1 MLPDHVAAA
10 VRQHWWL
17 FLLRGVAGVT
27 FGVLTLLWPGATLV
41 VLMAFIAA
49 YALVDGIVALVYA
62 FRLRPLFDRWWM
74 LLLQGVISAAFG
86 VLAIFNPGLSVAYIV
101 VSVALW
107 MLVAGLVQL
116 LLARVQKTMGDSGR
130 GSMVGGILSLALAVA
145 AVVYPRVTVAAVLVL
160 IAWFALVVGIVQ
172 LVVAFRVRS
181 MVKAAAVVCAVC
193 GTFVAWL

>member
-1 MLPDHVAAA
+1 MLPADIASA

-17 FLLRGVAGVT
+17 FLLRGVAAVA

-74 LLLQGVISAAFG
+74 LLIQGVISAAFG
-86 VLAIFNPGLSVAYIV
+86 VLAILHPDLSIAYIV

-107 MLVAGLVQL
+107 MLVAGLVQF
-116 LLARVQKTMGDSGR
+116 LLARVQKSMGGSGR
-130 GSMVGGILSLALAVA
+130 WGMVGGVLSLALAVA
-145 AVVYPRVTVAAVLVL
+145 AVAYPRVTVAAVVLL
-160 IAWFALVVGIVQ
+160 IAWFALAMGIVQ

-181 MVKAAAVVCAVC
+181 IVRGAATV
-193 GTFVAWL
+193 

>member
-10 VRQHWWL
+10 VRHHWWL

-41 VLMAFIAA
+41 VLIAFIAA

-181 MVKAAAVVCAVC
+181 IVKAAAVV
-193 GTFVAWL
+193 

>member
-10 VRQHWWL
+10 VRHHWWL

-116 LLARVQKTMGDSGR
+116 LLARVQKTMGGSGR
-130 GSMVGGILSLALAVA
+130 GSRVGGILSLALAVA

-181 MVKAAAVVCAVC
+181 IVKAAAVV
-193 GTFVAWL
+193 

>member
-1 MLPDHVAAA
+1 MLPADIAAA
-10 VRQHWWL
+10 VRHHWWL
-17 FLLRGVAGVT
+17 FLLRGVAGVA
-27 FGVLTLLWPGATLV
+27 FGVLTLWWPGATLV

-74 LLLQGVISAAFG
+74 LLIQGVISAVFG
-86 VLAIFNPGLSVAYIV
+86 VLAIFQPGLSVAYIV

-116 LLARVQKTMGDSGR
+116 LLARGQKAMGGSGR
-130 GSMVGGILSLALAVA
+130 WSVVGGILSLVLAAA

-160 IAWFALVVGIVQ
+160 IAWFALAVGIVQ

-181 MVKAAAVVCAVC
+181 IVKAAAAV
-193 GTFVAWL
+193 

>member
-1 MLPDHVAAA
+1 MLPDPVAAA
-10 VRQHWWL
+10 VRYHWWL

-27 FGVLTLLWPGATLV
+27 FGVLTLFWPGATLV

-116 LLARVQKTMGDSGR
+116 VLAWVEESVGGA
-130 GSMVGGILSLALAVA
+130 GGWSMVGGMLGLAVA
-145 AVVYPRVTVAAVLVL
+145 
-160 IAWFALVVGIVQ
+160 VGV
-172 LVVAFRVRS
+172 
-181 MVKAAAVVCAVC
+181 VVCLWV
-193 GTFVAWL
+193 T

>member
-1 MLPDHVAAA
+1 
-10 VRQHWWL
+10 
-17 FLLRGVAGVT
+17 
-27 FGVLTLLWPGATLV
+27 
-41 VLMAFIAA
+41 
-49 YALVDGIVALVYA
+49 
-62 FRLRPLFDRWWM
+62 
-74 LLLQGVISAAFG
+74 
-86 VLAIFNPGLSVAYIV
+86 
-101 VSVALW
+101 

-181 MVKAAAVVCAVC
+181 IVKAAAVV
-193 GTFVAWL
+193 